1 MAKKSNRN
9 LSGLIL
15 LAPALIIFITF
26 TAIPTVQGV
35 ALAFFRANARV
46 SRFIGFDNF
55 IYLVND
61 DIFWKSMKTTIS
73 IVAFCVP
80 LMVLIP
86 FFVSLVAH
94 DMSGKMQ
101 SFIRFAYYVPL
112 ISAGMIVSVVW
123 SWIFNPQYGLLN
135 YLIGLIGIEPVIWTG
150 TMPSAFFSICI
161 VMVTS
166 SMGFNV
172 ILYMSALSTI
182 DTQLYDAA
190 ELDGCSNGQKAFYIT
205 MPLMLPIIA
214 FILIVQT
221 IGVMMIWEIPYIL
234 TGGGPYYA
242 TTTLVYQI
250 FVRAFQSG
258 KYGLGAAES
267 LVVFTIIITLT
278 IIQKKILID
287 RE

>member
-1 MAKKSNRN
+1 MT
-9 LSGLIL
+9 GL
-15 LAPALIIFITF
+15 ALIMPTLFIFILF
-26 TAIPTVQGV
+26 TAIPTIQGV
-35 ALAFFRANARV
+35 VLAFFRANVRV

-55 IYLVND
+55 IYLIND

-73 IVAFCVP
+73 IVAFSVP
-80 LMVLIP
+80 LMVFIP
-86 FFVSLVAH
+86 FYVAIVAH
-94 DMSGKMQ
+94 DMKHKTQ

-112 ISAGMIVSVVW
+112 ISAGMIISIVW
-123 SWIFNPQYGLLN
+123 SWIFSPQHGLLN
-135 YLIGLIGIEPVIWTG
+135 YLISLIGIEPVIWTG
-150 TMPSAFFSICI
+150 TMPAAFFSICI
-161 VMVTS
+161 VMITS
-166 SMGFNV
+166 SMGLNV

-205 MPLMLPIIA
+205 VPLMLPIIA
-214 FILIVQT
+214 FILIIQT
-221 IGVMMIWEIPYIL
+221 IGVMMIWEIPYVL

-278 IIQKKILID
+278 VIQKKILID

>member
-1 MAKKSNRN
+1 MV
-9 LSGLIL
+9 GLALIS
-15 LAPALIIFITF
+15 PALFIFILF
-26 TAIPTVQGV
+26 TAIPTIQGV
-35 ALAFFRANARV
+35 ALAFFKANARV

-55 IYLVND
+55 IYLIND

-73 IVAFCVP
+73 IVAFSVP
-80 LMVLIP
+80 LLVFVS
-86 FFVSLVAH
+86 FFVSLIAH
-94 DMSGKMQ
+94 DMSRKMQ

-112 ISAGMIVSVVW
+112 ISAGMIISITW
-123 SWIFNPQYGLLN
+123 SWIFNPQHGLLN
-135 YLIGLIGIEPVIWTG
+135 YIIGLIGIEPVIWTG
-150 TMPSAFFSICI
+150 TMPAAFFSICI
-161 VMVTS
+161 VMITS
-166 SMGFNV
+166 GMGLNV

-190 ELDGCSNGQKAFYIT
+190 ELDGCSDRQKALYIT

-214 FILIVQT
+214 FILIMQT
-221 IGVMMIWEIPYIL
+221 IGVMMIWEIPYVL

-267 LVVFTIIITLT
+267 LVVFTIIIALT
-278 IIQKKILID
+278 VIQKKILID
-287 RE
+287 RK